1 MKKSVIVVLVV
12 VLVVVIGSV
21 GVKIYL
27 DKDIDK
33 QKENLEDT
41 INKYGVVTE
50 VTVEESV
57 AKFNTLVMGKN
68 IGNVASDDYFTV
80 DNNLYW
86 YGLIDDVYMYVKPV
100 DFSGNKDITNI
111 ITIQYSKNSKN
122 SDVAINYVKALLKA
136 NNDKL
141 TNSDIDY
148 LMSEAKNSKKN
159 SNNGMGIS
167 VSFVENDERE
177 EYQIIR
183 LYK

>member
-1 MKKSVIVVLVV
+1 MKKSVVVVLVV
-12 VLVVVIGSV
+12 VLVVVIGFV

-57 AKFNTLVMGKN
+57 AKFNTLVMDKN

-86 YGLIDDVYMYVKPV
+86 
-100 DFSGNKDITNI
+100 
-111 ITIQYSKNSKN
+111 
-122 SDVAINYVKALLKA
+122 
-136 NNDKL
+136 
-141 TNSDIDY
+141 
-148 LMSEAKNSKKN
+148 
-159 SNNGMGIS
+159 MG
-167 VSFVENDERE
+167 
-177 EYQIIR
+177 
-183 LYK
+183 